1 MAATT
6 KNVELVPQKELNNL
20 IKYNKELLE
29 TKNNLGN
36 IIPVLQKA
44 ALGVE
49 TYTGDYKTLV
59 QIISAYE
66 KIQADT
72 TKRINEHAASLAQAE
87 RAAKTFMSA
96 VAGQSKETATLG
108 ERTRQ
113 TQTVL
118 NDFVKEVSATEDDLK
133 RMRTA
138 MAEVSGISEEAV
150 TVLNSVALSQREVNE
165 VTRLAVQIDYSQ
177 VGSKKQLEAQLKLNQ
192 IALDNLSKEE
202 RENSASGQALAV
214 QVDELKQRLADLS
227 NTTSRT
233 AGVSDML
240 VKAYSLEKFAA
251 TEAAAELQGLTFTK
265 REASR
270 IAELAVQ
277 LNNAEARSYR
287 ELEAQYNLNTIALR
301 KMSAERASSAE
312 GKAFVKKTAEMREQ
326 MAQFNQELGDYT
338 MRVGN
343 YERGFTPLQFQ
354 VQQLV
359 QEMPSLT
366 VSLQQFFL
374 AISNNLPMFADE
386 ITRIRKANELALKN
400 GEKTIPVIKQIISS
414 LFSWQT
420 ALVLAITVL
429 TSFGKEIGEFISGLF
444 KGKKA
449 IDATAFAQRQL
460 NQAMRDGT
468 VDAVKESTHLT
479 LLYKAATDAA
489 RSMDER
495 REAAEEM
502 QRLYPDY
509 FENLNTEDI
518 ILGKA
523 LEKYESLKTAILET
537 AKARAAENLITEN
550 SEVLLRIGMT
560 DEYKDILSYQKQI
573 LKFQNDIKKLNDA
586 GITGGVLIRGLKSNI
601 RILENDI
608 GDLGKIIAK
617 KFDLPDEAKDDIV
630 GYVESIKASISELSA
645 TIDVQ
650 DLIGNELG
658 KSGEATGVQSAA
670 NRLSEKRRAE
680 LELLEA
686 QAQQEVSIQEQIYK
700 DEERAY
706 ADRLEAFEKFKEA
719 QQQVLE
725 VQYTAGREELDAR
738 LSAGDIDKDTYDAVL
753 SSLDFAN
760 SEAFRE
766 LTDEQQAAGKEL
778 MEAIAEGMM
787 AETTRA
793 VEQSVQALDSKMQ
806 DELLAL
812 SARYA
817 AGEINAEEYEK
828 ERAAITDRYAVERF
842 NTEIGLLDQLLNK
855 EGLTAEAREETE
867 KAKADAV
874 LEYEKYITDQRIR
887 ENERVGDE
895 EEKEAERREQI
906 AKKEAELKK
915 QLLQEVF
922 NLASAL
928 SDAQLEKEL
937 AGLDKLSEEN
947 EQWKEDEIARIERL
961 AEQGVIS
968 EEHADADIQAIEDQ
982 AAVREEEIE
991 KKRIEAERK
1000 NAIFEKAQAVAQ
1012 AAINTALAITAALTS
1027 PFTSAAMIPLIAATG
1042 AAQIATILAT
1052 PLPEYAK
1059 GTQDHPG
1066 GLAMVGDG
1074 GRAEMVVFPDGSVWR
1089 TPATDTLVN
1098 LPEHTK
1104 VLPDYDAVIA
1114 QHPFRQLPEP
1124 ISTSRMETLL
1134 EEQRI
1139 QRGTLIEKSAEQNR
1153 LLRKMLTEQNA
1164 DRRMS
1169 ERTFANHNLIPNK
1182 KIS

>member
-6 KNVELVPQKELNNL
+6 KNVELIPQKELNNL
-20 IKYNKELLE
+20 IEYNKALLE
-29 TKNNLGN
+29 TKNNLAD
-36 IIPVLQKA
+36 IIPVLHKA

-49 TYTGDYKTLV
+49 TYSGDYKTLV
-59 QIISAYE
+59 HMLQTFEKTQQDTSKRVREHSNALSAVE
-66 KIQADT
+66 KA
-72 TKRINEHAASLAQAE
+72 TKQFAYAQSAEAKEVALVKEQLRQKNAELRTNAREALAAEGSLNQLRAQLVQLKAEAANLDLNSKEFAEASARINE
-87 RAAKTFMSA
+87 
-96 VAGQSKETATLG
+96 
-108 ERTRQ
+108 
-113 TQTVL
+113 L
-118 NDFVKEVSATEDDLK
+118 NGKI
-133 RMRTA
+133 M
-138 MAEVSGISEEAV
+138 
-150 TVLNSVALSQREVNE
+150 
-165 VTRLAVQIDYSQ
+165 
-177 VGSKKQLEAQLKLNQ
+177 
-192 IALDNLSKEE
+192 
-202 RENSASGQALAV
+202 
-214 QVDELKQRLADLS
+214 
-227 NTTSRT
+227 
-233 AGVSDML
+233 
-240 VKAYSLEKFAA
+240 KA
-251 TEAAAELQGLTFTK
+251 EAA
-265 REASR
+265 
-270 IAELAVQ
+270 
-277 LNNAEARSYR
+277 
-287 ELEAQYNLNTIALR
+287 
-301 KMSAERASSAE
+301 M
-312 GKAFVKKTAEMREQ
+312 
-326 MAQFNQELGDYT
+326 GDH
-338 MRVGN
+338 RRNVGN
-343 YERGFTPLQFQ
+343 YASAFNNLGFQ
-354 VQQLV
+354 VQQVAREL
-359 QEMPSLT
+359 PSLT
-366 VSLQQFFL
+366 MGPQQFFL
-374 AISNNLPMFADE
+374 AISNNLPMLADAYAE
-386 ITRIRKANELALKN
+386 TIANNKKLREENLKLAADQQKQVIPAWKQMLKS
-400 GEKTIPVIKQIISS
+400 IV
-414 LFSWQT
+414 SWQT
-420 ALVLAITVL
+420 AIVVGITLL
-429 TSFGKEIGEFISGLF
+429 TTYGKEIGEFISGLF

-449 IDATAFAQRQL
+449 IDAISL
-460 NQAMRDGT
+460 
-468 VDAVKESTHLT
+468 STEQYQNAIDNANKSAADELST
-479 LLYKAATDAA
+479 LKLLYNAATDSQ
-489 RSMDER
+489 RPMNER
-495 REAAEEM
+495 IAVVKEL
-502 QRLYPDY
+502 QRLYPNYLDNMSQEEIMAGQASIQY
-509 FENLNTEDI
+509 QNLATHILEVAKAKAVQDKISENQAKILELEIEEAEQLAQIEATQANIERQRTAINSGGTSDI
-518 ILGKA
+518 IVA
-523 LEKYESLKTAILET
+523 
-537 AKARAAENLITEN
+537 
-550 SEVLLRIGMT
+550 
-560 DEYKDILSYQKQI
+560 YQKQLSLTEKR
-573 LKFQNDIKKLNDA
+573 LKREQESLVVIQQSKQA
-586 GITGGVLIRGLKSNI
+586 
-601 RILENDI
+601 LEDTSAQLAN
-608 GDLGKIIAK
+608 KIS
-617 KFDLPDEAKDDIV
+617 V
-630 GYVESIKASISELSA
+630 S
-645 TIDVQ
+645 
-650 DLIGNELG
+650 DLIVEQPEPLG
-658 KSGEATGVQSAA
+658 A
-670 NRLSEKRRAE
+670 NSVSTRLSEKRRAE

-686 QAQQEVSIQEQIYK
+686 QAQQEAAIQEQIYK

-706 ADRLEAFEKFKEA
+706 ADRLDAFEKFKEA
-719 QQQVLE
+719 QQKVLDA
-725 VQYTAGREELDAR
+725 QYTASREELDAR
-738 LSAGDIDKDTYDAVL
+738 LSGGDIDKDTYDAVL

-766 LTDEQQAAGKEL
+766 LTDEQQQAGKEL

-787 AETTRA
+787 SETTRA
-793 VEQSVQALDSKMQ
+793 VEQSVQDLDSKMQ

-817 AGEINAEEYEK
+817 AGEINAEAYEK
-828 ERAAITDRYAVERF
+828 ERTAITDRYAVERF
-842 NTEIGLLDQLLNK
+842 NAEIGLLDQLLNK

-867 KAKADAV
+867 KAKEDAV
-874 LEYEKYITDQRIR
+874 LEYQKYINDQRIR

-895 EEKEAERREQI
+895 AEKEAERQEQI
-906 AKKEAELKK
+906 ARKEAELKK

-937 AGLDKLSEEN
+937 SRLDKLSEEN

-991 KKRIEAERK
+991 KQRIEAERR

>member
-6 KNVELVPQKELNNL
+6 KNVELIPQKELNNL
-20 IKYNKELLE
+20 IEYNKALLE
-29 TKNNLGN
+29 TKNNLAD
-36 IIPVLQKA
+36 IIPVLHKA

-49 TYTGDYKTLV
+49 TYSGDYKTLV
-59 QIISAYE
+59 HMLQTFEKTQQDTSKRVREHSNALSAVE
-66 KIQADT
+66 KA
-72 TKRINEHAASLAQAE
+72 TKQFAYAQSAEAKEVALVKEQLRQKNAELRTNAREALAAEGSLNQLRAQLVQLKAEAANLDLNSKEFAEASARINE
-87 RAAKTFMSA
+87 
-96 VAGQSKETATLG
+96 
-108 ERTRQ
+108 
-113 TQTVL
+113 L
-118 NDFVKEVSATEDDLK
+118 NGKI
-133 RMRTA
+133 M
-138 MAEVSGISEEAV
+138 
-150 TVLNSVALSQREVNE
+150 
-165 VTRLAVQIDYSQ
+165 
-177 VGSKKQLEAQLKLNQ
+177 
-192 IALDNLSKEE
+192 
-202 RENSASGQALAV
+202 
-214 QVDELKQRLADLS
+214 
-227 NTTSRT
+227 
-233 AGVSDML
+233 
-240 VKAYSLEKFAA
+240 KA
-251 TEAAAELQGLTFTK
+251 EAA
-265 REASR
+265 
-270 IAELAVQ
+270 
-277 LNNAEARSYR
+277 
-287 ELEAQYNLNTIALR
+287 
-301 KMSAERASSAE
+301 M
-312 GKAFVKKTAEMREQ
+312 
-326 MAQFNQELGDYT
+326 GDH
-338 MRVGN
+338 RRNVGN
-343 YERGFTPLQFQ
+343 YASAFNNLGFQ
-354 VQQLV
+354 VQQVVREL
-359 QEMPSLT
+359 PSLT
-366 VSLQQFFL
+366 MGPQQFFL
-374 AISNNLPMFADE
+374 ALSNNLPMLADAYAE
-386 ITRIRKANELALKN
+386 TIAKNKELREENLKLAADQQ
-400 GEKTIPVIKQIISS
+400 KQVIPAWKQMLKSIVG
-414 LFSWQT
+414 WQT
-420 ALVLAITVL
+420 AIVVGITLL
-429 TSFGKEIGEFISGLF
+429 TTYGKEIGEFISGLF

-449 IDATAFAQRQL
+449 IDAISLSTEQYQNAIDNANKSAADELSTLKLLYNAATDSQRPM
-460 NQAMRDGT
+460 NERIS
-468 VDAVKESTHLT
+468 AVKEL
-479 LLYKAATDAA
+479 
-489 RSMDER
+489 
-495 REAAEEM
+495 
-502 QRLYPDY
+502 QRLYPNYLSNMSQEEIMAGQASIQYQNLATHILEVAKAKAVQDKIS
-509 FENLNTEDI
+509 ENQAKILELEIEEAEQLAQIEATQANIERQRTAINSGGTSDI
-518 ILGKA
+518 IVA
-523 LEKYESLKTAILET
+523 
-537 AKARAAENLITEN
+537 
-550 SEVLLRIGMT
+550 
-560 DEYKDILSYQKQI
+560 YQKQLSLTEKR
-573 LKFQNDIKKLNDA
+573 LKREQESLVVIQQSKQA
-586 GITGGVLIRGLKSNI
+586 
-601 RILENDI
+601 LEDTSAHLAN
-608 GDLGKIIAK
+608 KIS
-617 KFDLPDEAKDDIV
+617 V
-630 GYVESIKASISELSA
+630 S
-645 TIDVQ
+645 
-650 DLIGNELG
+650 DLIVEQPEPLG
-658 KSGEATGVQSAA
+658 A
-670 NRLSEKRRAE
+670 NSVSTRLSEKRRAE

-686 QAQQEVSIQEQIYK
+686 QAQQEAAIQEQIYK

-706 ADRLEAFEKFKEA
+706 ADRLDAFEKFKEA
-719 QQQVLE
+719 QQKVLDA
-725 VQYTAGREELDAR
+725 QYTASREELDAR
-738 LSAGDIDKDTYDAVL
+738 LSGGDIDKDTYDAVL

-766 LTDEQQAAGKEL
+766 LTDEQQQAGKEL

-787 AETTRA
+787 SETTRA
-793 VEQSVQALDSKMQ
+793 VEQSAQDLDRKMQ

-812 SARYA
+812 SAKYA
-817 AGEINAEEYEK
+817 AGEIKKEEYEK
-828 ERAAITDRYAVERF
+828 ESAAITDRYAVERF

-855 EGLTAEAREETE
+855 EELTAEAREETE
-867 KAKADAV
+867 KAKEEAV
-874 LEYEKYITDQRIR
+874 LEYQKYITDQRIR

-895 EEKEAERREQI
+895 EE
-906 AKKEAELKK
+906 KEAELKK

-937 AGLDKLSEEN
+937 ARLDKLSEEN

>member
-6 KNVELVPQKELNNL
+6 KNVELIPQEELNNL
-20 IKYNKELLE
+20 IKYNEELLE
-29 TKNNLGN
+29 TKNNLGD
-36 IIPVLQKA
+36 IIPVLHKA

-59 QIISAYE
+59 HMLQTFEKTQQDTSKRVREHSNALSAVE
-66 KIQADT
+66 KA
-72 TKRINEHAASLAQAE
+72 TKQFAYAQSAEAKEVALVKEQLRQKNAELRTNAREALAAEGSLNQLRAQLVQLKAEAANLDLNSKEFAEASARINE
-87 RAAKTFMSA
+87 
-96 VAGQSKETATLG
+96 
-108 ERTRQ
+108 
-113 TQTVL
+113 L
-118 NDFVKEVSATEDDLK
+118 NGKI
-133 RMRTA
+133 M
-138 MAEVSGISEEAV
+138 
-150 TVLNSVALSQREVNE
+150 
-165 VTRLAVQIDYSQ
+165 
-177 VGSKKQLEAQLKLNQ
+177 
-192 IALDNLSKEE
+192 
-202 RENSASGQALAV
+202 
-214 QVDELKQRLADLS
+214 
-227 NTTSRT
+227 
-233 AGVSDML
+233 
-240 VKAYSLEKFAA
+240 KA
-251 TEAAAELQGLTFTK
+251 EAA
-265 REASR
+265 
-270 IAELAVQ
+270 
-277 LNNAEARSYR
+277 
-287 ELEAQYNLNTIALR
+287 
-301 KMSAERASSAE
+301 M
-312 GKAFVKKTAEMREQ
+312 
-326 MAQFNQELGDYT
+326 GDH
-338 MRVGN
+338 RRNVGN
-343 YERGFTPLQFQ
+343 YASAFNNLGFQ
-354 VQQLV
+354 VQQVAREL
-359 QEMPSLT
+359 PSLT
-366 VSLQQFFL
+366 MGPQQFFL
-374 AISNNLPMFADE
+374 AISNNLPMLADAYAE
-386 ITRIRKANELALKN
+386 TIAKNKKLREENLKLAADQQKQVIPAWKQMLKSIV
-400 GEKTIPVIKQIISS
+400 G
-414 LFSWQT
+414 WQT
-420 ALVLAITVL
+420 AIVVGITLL
-429 TSFGKEIGEFISGLF
+429 TTYGKEIGEFISGLF

-509 FENLNTEDI
+509 FENLNTENI

-523 LEKYESLKTAILET
+523 LEKYQSLKTAILET
-537 AKARAAENLITEN
+537 AKARAAENLIAEN

-608 GDLGKIIAK
+608 GDLGEIIAK
-617 KFDLPDEAKDDIV
+617 KIDLPDGAGDDILGFV
-630 GYVESIKASISELSA
+630 AGLNKSNAALAVN
-645 TIDVQ
+645 IDVQ
-650 DLIGNELG
+650 DLIGSELG

-686 QAQQEVSIQEQIYK
+686 QAQQEAAIQEQIYK

-706 ADRLEAFEKFKEA
+706 ADRLDAFDKFKEA
-719 QQQVLE
+719 QQKVLE
-725 VQYTAGREELDAR
+725 VQYTASREELDAR
-738 LSAGDIDKDTYDAVL
+738 LSGGDIDKDTYDAVL

-766 LTDEQQAAGKEL
+766 LTDEQQQAGKEL
-778 MEAIAEGMM
+778 MDAIAEGMM

-793 VEQSVQALDSKMQ
+793 VEQSAQDLDRKMQ

-812 SARYA
+812 SAKYA
-817 AGEINAEEYEK
+817 AGEIKKEEYEK
-828 ERAAITDRYAVERF
+828 ESAAITDRYAVERF

-855 EGLTAEAREETE
+855 EELTAEAREETE
-867 KAKADAV
+867 KAKDDAV
-874 LEYEKYITDQRIR
+874 LEYQKYINDQRIR

-895 EEKEAERREQI
+895 EEKEAEKREQI

-937 AGLDKLSEEN
+937 ARLDKLSEEN

-1153 LLRKMLTEQNA
+1153 LLRRMIMEHNA
-1164 DRRMS
+1164 DRRTS
-1169 ERTFANHNLIPNK
+1169 QRTFANHNMITNK

>member
-6 KNVELVPQKELNNL
+6 KNVELIPQKEFNNL
-20 IKYNKELLE
+20 IEYNKALLE
-29 TKNNLGN
+29 TKNNLAD
-36 IIPVLQKA
+36 IIPVLHKA

-49 TYTGDYKTLV
+49 TYSGDYKTLV
-59 QIISAYE
+59 HMLQTFEKTQQDTSKRVREHSNALSAVE
-66 KIQADT
+66 KA
-72 TKRINEHAASLAQAE
+72 TKQFAYAQSAEAKEVALVKEQLRQKNAELRTNAREALAAEGSLNQLRAQLVQLKAEAANFDLNSKEFAEASARINE
-87 RAAKTFMSA
+87 
-96 VAGQSKETATLG
+96 
-108 ERTRQ
+108 
-113 TQTVL
+113 L
-118 NDFVKEVSATEDDLK
+118 NGKI
-133 RMRTA
+133 M
-138 MAEVSGISEEAV
+138 
-150 TVLNSVALSQREVNE
+150 
-165 VTRLAVQIDYSQ
+165 
-177 VGSKKQLEAQLKLNQ
+177 
-192 IALDNLSKEE
+192 
-202 RENSASGQALAV
+202 
-214 QVDELKQRLADLS
+214 
-227 NTTSRT
+227 
-233 AGVSDML
+233 
-240 VKAYSLEKFAA
+240 KA
-251 TEAAAELQGLTFTK
+251 EAA
-265 REASR
+265 
-270 IAELAVQ
+270 
-277 LNNAEARSYR
+277 
-287 ELEAQYNLNTIALR
+287 
-301 KMSAERASSAE
+301 M
-312 GKAFVKKTAEMREQ
+312 
-326 MAQFNQELGDYT
+326 GDH
-338 MRVGN
+338 RRNVGN
-343 YERGFTPLQFQ
+343 YASAFNNLGFQ
-354 VQQLV
+354 VQQVAREL
-359 QEMPSLT
+359 PSLT
-366 VSLQQFFL
+366 MGPQQFFV
-374 AISNNLPMFADE
+374 AISNNLPMLADAYAE
-386 ITRIRKANELALKN
+386 TIANNKKLREENLKLAADQQKQVIPAWKQMLKS
-400 GEKTIPVIKQIISS
+400 IV
-414 LFSWQT
+414 SWQT
-420 ALVLAITVL
+420 AIVVGITL
-429 TSFGKEIGEFISGLF
+429 LITYGKEIGEFISGLF

-449 IDATAFAQRQL
+449 IDAISL
-460 NQAMRDGT
+460 
-468 VDAVKESTHLT
+468 STEQYQNAIDNANKSAADELST
-479 LLYKAATDAA
+479 LKLLYNAATDSQ
-489 RSMDER
+489 RPMNER
-495 REAAEEM
+495 IAVVKEL
-502 QRLYPDY
+502 QRLYPNYLDNMSQEEIMAGQASIQY
-509 FENLNTEDI
+509 QNLATHILEVAKAKAVQDKISENQAKILELEIEEAEQLAQIEATQANIERQRTAINSGGTSDI
-518 ILGKA
+518 IVA
-523 LEKYESLKTAILET
+523 
-537 AKARAAENLITEN
+537 
-550 SEVLLRIGMT
+550 
-560 DEYKDILSYQKQI
+560 YQKQLSLTEKR
-573 LKFQNDIKKLNDA
+573 LKREQESLVVIQQSKQA
-586 GITGGVLIRGLKSNI
+586 
-601 RILENDI
+601 LEDTSAQLAN
-608 GDLGKIIAK
+608 KIS
-617 KFDLPDEAKDDIV
+617 V
-630 GYVESIKASISELSA
+630 S
-645 TIDVQ
+645 
-650 DLIGNELG
+650 DLIVEQPEPLG
-658 KSGEATGVQSAA
+658 A
-670 NRLSEKRRAE
+670 NSVSTRLSEKRRAE

-686 QAQQEVSIQEQIYK
+686 QAQQEAAIQEQIYK

-706 ADRLEAFEKFKEA
+706 ADRLDAFEKFKEA
-719 QQQVLE
+719 QQKVLDA
-725 VQYTAGREELDAR
+725 QYTASREELDAR
-738 LSAGDIDKDTYDAVL
+738 LSGGDIDKDTYDAVL

-766 LTDEQQAAGKEL
+766 LTDEQQQVGKEL

-787 AETTRA
+787 SETTRA
-793 VEQSVQALDSKMQ
+793 VEQSVQDLDSKMQ

-817 AGEINAEEYEK
+817 AGEINAEAYEK
-828 ERAAITDRYAVERF
+828 ERTAITDRYAVERF

-855 EGLTAEAREETE
+855 EELTAEAREETE
-867 KAKADAV
+867 KAKDDAV
-874 LEYEKYITDQRIR
+874 LEYQKYINDQRIR

-895 EEKEAERREQI
+895 EEKEAEKREQI

-937 AGLDKLSEEN
+937 ARLDKLSEEN

-1153 LLRKMLTEQNA
+1153 LLRRMIMEHNA
-1164 DRRMS
+1164 DRRTS
-1169 ERTFANHNLIPNK
+1169 QRTFANHNMITNK

>member
-6 KNVELVPQKELNNL
+6 KNVELIPQQELNNL
-20 IKYNKELLE
+20 IKYNEELLE
-29 TKNNLGN
+29 TKNNLGD
-36 IIPVLQKA
+36 IIPVLHKA

-59 QIISAYE
+59 HMLQTFEKTQQDTSKRVREHSNALSAVE
-66 KIQADT
+66 KA
-72 TKRINEHAASLAQAE
+72 TKQFAYAQSAEAKEVALVKEQLRQKNAELRTNAREALAAEGSLNQLRAQLVQLKAEAANLDLNSKEFAEASARINE
-87 RAAKTFMSA
+87 
-96 VAGQSKETATLG
+96 
-108 ERTRQ
+108 
-113 TQTVL
+113 L
-118 NDFVKEVSATEDDLK
+118 NGKI
-133 RMRTA
+133 M
-138 MAEVSGISEEAV
+138 
-150 TVLNSVALSQREVNE
+150 
-165 VTRLAVQIDYSQ
+165 
-177 VGSKKQLEAQLKLNQ
+177 
-192 IALDNLSKEE
+192 
-202 RENSASGQALAV
+202 
-214 QVDELKQRLADLS
+214 
-227 NTTSRT
+227 
-233 AGVSDML
+233 
-240 VKAYSLEKFAA
+240 KA
-251 TEAAAELQGLTFTK
+251 EAA
-265 REASR
+265 
-270 IAELAVQ
+270 
-277 LNNAEARSYR
+277 
-287 ELEAQYNLNTIALR
+287 
-301 KMSAERASSAE
+301 M
-312 GKAFVKKTAEMREQ
+312 
-326 MAQFNQELGDYT
+326 GDH
-338 MRVGN
+338 RRNVGN
-343 YERGFTPLQFQ
+343 YASAFNNLGFQ
-354 VQQLV
+354 VQQVAREL
-359 QEMPSLT
+359 PSLT
-366 VSLQQFFL
+366 MGPQQFFL
-374 AISNNLPMFADE
+374 AISNNLPMLADAYAE
-386 ITRIRKANELALKN
+386 TIAKNKKLREENLKLAADQQKQVIPAWKQMLKSIV
-400 GEKTIPVIKQIISS
+400 G
-414 LFSWQT
+414 WQT
-420 ALVLAITVL
+420 AIVVGITLL
-429 TSFGKEIGEFISGLF
+429 TTYGKEIGEFISGLF

-509 FENLNTEDI
+509 FENLNTENI

-523 LEKYESLKTAILET
+523 LEKYQSLKTAILET
-537 AKARAAENLITEN
+537 AKARAAENLIAEN

-608 GDLGKIIAK
+608 GDLGEIIAK
-617 KFDLPDEAKDDIV
+617 KIDLPDGAGDDILGFV
-630 GYVESIKASISELSA
+630 AGLNKSNAALAVN
-645 TIDVQ
+645 IDVQ
-650 DLIGNELG
+650 DLIGSELG

-686 QAQQEVSIQEQIYK
+686 QAQQEAAIQEQIYK

-706 ADRLEAFEKFKEA
+706 ADRLDAFDKFKEA
-719 QQQVLE
+719 QQKVLE
-725 VQYTAGREELDAR
+725 VQYTASREELDAR
-738 LSAGDIDKDTYDAVL
+738 LSGGDIDKDTYDAVL

-766 LTDEQQAAGKEL
+766 LTDEQQQAGKEL
-778 MEAIAEGMM
+778 MDAIAEGMM

-793 VEQSVQALDSKMQ
+793 VEQSAQDLDRKMQ

-812 SARYA
+812 SAKYA
-817 AGEINAEEYEK
+817 AGEIKKEEYEK
-828 ERAAITDRYAVERF
+828 ESAAITDRYAVERF

-855 EGLTAEAREETE
+855 EELTAEAREETE
-867 KAKADAV
+867 KAKDDAV
-874 LEYEKYITDQRIR
+874 LEYQKYINDQRIR

-895 EEKEAERREQI
+895 EEKEAEKREQI

-937 AGLDKLSEEN
+937 ARLDKLSEEN

-1153 LLRKMLTEQNA
+1153 LLRRMIMEHNA
-1164 DRRMS
+1164 DRRTS
-1169 ERTFANHNLIPNK
+1169 QRTFANHNMITNK

>member
-6 KNVELVPQKELNNL
+6 KNVELIPQKELDNL
-20 IKYNKELLE
+20 IKYNEELLE
-29 TKNNLGN
+29 TKNNLGD
-36 IIPVLQKA
+36 IIPVLHKA

-59 QIISAYE
+59 HMLQTFEKTQQDTSKRVREHSNALSAVE
-66 KIQADT
+66 KA
-72 TKRINEHAASLAQAE
+72 TKQFAYAQSAEAKEVALVKEQLRQKNAELRTNAREALAAEGSLNQLRAQLVQLKAEAANLDLNSKEFAEASARINE
-87 RAAKTFMSA
+87 
-96 VAGQSKETATLG
+96 
-108 ERTRQ
+108 
-113 TQTVL
+113 L
-118 NDFVKEVSATEDDLK
+118 NGKI
-133 RMRTA
+133 M
-138 MAEVSGISEEAV
+138 
-150 TVLNSVALSQREVNE
+150 
-165 VTRLAVQIDYSQ
+165 
-177 VGSKKQLEAQLKLNQ
+177 
-192 IALDNLSKEE
+192 
-202 RENSASGQALAV
+202 
-214 QVDELKQRLADLS
+214 
-227 NTTSRT
+227 
-233 AGVSDML
+233 
-240 VKAYSLEKFAA
+240 KA
-251 TEAAAELQGLTFTK
+251 EAA
-265 REASR
+265 
-270 IAELAVQ
+270 
-277 LNNAEARSYR
+277 
-287 ELEAQYNLNTIALR
+287 
-301 KMSAERASSAE
+301 M
-312 GKAFVKKTAEMREQ
+312 
-326 MAQFNQELGDYT
+326 GDH
-338 MRVGN
+338 RRNVGN
-343 YERGFTPLQFQ
+343 YASAFNNLGFQ
-354 VQQLV
+354 VQQVAREL
-359 QEMPSLT
+359 PSLT
-366 VSLQQFFL
+366 MGPQQFFL
-374 AISNNLPMFADE
+374 AISNNLPMLADAYAE
-386 ITRIRKANELALKN
+386 TIAKNKKLREENLKLAADQQKQVIPAWKQMLKSIV
-400 GEKTIPVIKQIISS
+400 G
-414 LFSWQT
+414 WQT
-420 ALVLAITVL
+420 AIVVGITLL
-429 TSFGKEIGEFISGLF
+429 TTYGKEIGEFISGLF

-509 FENLNTEDI
+509 FENLNTENI

-523 LEKYESLKTAILET
+523 LEKYQSLKTAILET
-537 AKARAAENLITEN
+537 AKARAAENLIAEN

-608 GDLGKIIAK
+608 GDLGEIIAK
-617 KFDLPDEAKDDIV
+617 KIDLPDGAGDDILGFV
-630 GYVESIKASISELSA
+630 AGLNKSNAALA
-645 TIDVQ
+645 ANIDVQ
-650 DLIGNELG
+650 DLIGSELG

-686 QAQQEVSIQEQIYK
+686 QAQQEAAIQEQIYK

-706 ADRLEAFEKFKEA
+706 ADRLDAFDKFKEA
-719 QQQVLE
+719 QQKVLE
-725 VQYTAGREELDAR
+725 VQYTASREELDAR
-738 LSAGDIDKDTYDAVL
+738 LSGGDIDKDTYDAVL

-766 LTDEQQAAGKEL
+766 LTDEQQQAGKEL
-778 MEAIAEGMM
+778 MDAIAEGMM

-793 VEQSVQALDSKMQ
+793 VEQSAQDLDRKMQ

-812 SARYA
+812 SAKYA
-817 AGEINAEEYEK
+817 AGEIKKEEYEK
-828 ERAAITDRYAVERF
+828 ESAAITDRYAVERF

-855 EGLTAEAREETE
+855 EELTAEAREETE
-867 KAKADAV
+867 KAKDDAV
-874 LEYEKYITDQRIR
+874 LEYQKYINDQRIR

-895 EEKEAERREQI
+895 EEKEAEKREQI

-937 AGLDKLSEEN
+937 ARLDKLSEEN
-947 EQWKEDEIARIERL
+947 GQWKEDEIARIERL

-1153 LLRKMLTEQNA
+1153 LLRRMIMEHNA
-1164 DRRMS
+1164 DRRTS
-1169 ERTFANHNLIPNK
+1169 QRTFANHNMITNK

>member
-1 MAATT
+1 MAATI

-20 IKYNKELLE
+20 IEYNKALLE
-29 TKNNLGN
+29 TKNNLAD
-36 IIPVLQKA
+36 IIPVLHKA

-49 TYTGDYKTLV
+49 TYSGDYKTLV
-59 QIISAYE
+59 HMLQTFEKTQQDTSKRVREHSNALSAVE
-66 KIQADT
+66 KA
-72 TKRINEHAASLAQAE
+72 TKQFAYAQSAEAKEVALVKEQLRQKNAELRTNAREALAAEGSLNQLRAQLVQLKAEAANLGLNSKEFAEASARINE
-87 RAAKTFMSA
+87 
-96 VAGQSKETATLG
+96 
-108 ERTRQ
+108 
-113 TQTVL
+113 L
-118 NDFVKEVSATEDDLK
+118 NGKI
-133 RMRTA
+133 M
-138 MAEVSGISEEAV
+138 
-150 TVLNSVALSQREVNE
+150 
-165 VTRLAVQIDYSQ
+165 
-177 VGSKKQLEAQLKLNQ
+177 
-192 IALDNLSKEE
+192 
-202 RENSASGQALAV
+202 
-214 QVDELKQRLADLS
+214 
-227 NTTSRT
+227 
-233 AGVSDML
+233 
-240 VKAYSLEKFAA
+240 KA
-251 TEAAAELQGLTFTK
+251 EAA
-265 REASR
+265 
-270 IAELAVQ
+270 
-277 LNNAEARSYR
+277 
-287 ELEAQYNLNTIALR
+287 
-301 KMSAERASSAE
+301 M
-312 GKAFVKKTAEMREQ
+312 
-326 MAQFNQELGDYT
+326 GDH
-338 MRVGN
+338 RRNVGN
-343 YERGFTPLQFQ
+343 YASAFNNLGFQ
-354 VQQLV
+354 VQQVAREL
-359 QEMPSLT
+359 PSLT
-366 VSLQQFFL
+366 MGPQQFFV
-374 AISNNLPMFADE
+374 AISNNLPMLADAYTE
-386 ITRIRKANELALKN
+386 TIAKNKKLREENLKLAADQQKQVIPAWKQMLKS
-400 GEKTIPVIKQIISS
+400 IV
-414 LFSWQT
+414 SWQT
-420 ALVLAITVL
+420 AIVVGITLL
-429 TSFGKEIGEFISGLF
+429 TTYGKEIGEFISGLF

-509 FENLNTEDI
+509 FENLNTENI

-523 LEKYESLKTAILET
+523 LEKYQSLKTAILET
-537 AKARAAENLITEN
+537 AKARAAENLLVEN
-550 SEVLLRIGMT
+550 NESLLKIQTSFEWGQIGALLEMRDEQEKQYRNAIWRKNLYKGNGVRIPNEVLNAIPEAYKAM
-560 DEYKDILSYQKQI
+560 KDIDKEINS
-573 LKFQNDIKKLNDA
+573 
-586 GITGGVLIRGLKSNI
+586 
-601 RILENDI
+601 
-608 GDLGKIIAK
+608 LGKTIAE
-617 KFDLPDEAKDDIV
+617 KFDLLDGAGDDILGFV
-630 GYVESIKASISELSA
+630 AGLNKSNAALA
-645 TIDVQ
+645 ANIDVQ
-650 DLIGNELG
+650 DLIGNELA

-686 QAQQEVSIQEQIYK
+686 QAQQEAAIQEQIYK

-719 QQQVLE
+719 QQKVLDA
-725 VQYTAGREELDAR
+725 QYTAGREELDAR
-738 LSAGDIDKDTYDAVL
+738 LSGGDIDKDTYDTVL

-855 EGLTAEAREETE
+855 EGLTAETREETE
-867 KAKADAV
+867 KAKADAA
-874 LEYEKYITDQRIR
+874 LEYEKYINDQRIR

-895 EEKEAERREQI
+895 AEKEAERQEQI
-906 AKKEAELKK
+906 AQKEAELKK

-937 AGLDKLSEEN
+937 SRLDKLSEEN

-991 KKRIEAERK
+991 KKRIEAERR

-1027 PFTSAAMIPLIAATG
+1027 PLTSAVMIPLIAATG

-1098 LPEHTK
+1098 LPEHTQ

-1114 QHPFRQLPEP
+1114 QHPFRHLPEP

-1134 EEQRI
+1134 EEQRM

>member
-6 KNVELVPQKELNNL
+6 KNVELIPQKELNNL
-20 IKYNKELLE
+20 IEYNKALLE
-29 TKNNLGN
+29 TKNNLAD
-36 IIPVLQKA
+36 IIPVLHKA

-49 TYTGDYKTLV
+49 TYSGDYKTLV
-59 QIISAYE
+59 HMLQTFEKTQQDTSKRVREHSNALSAVE
-66 KIQADT
+66 KA
-72 TKRINEHAASLAQAE
+72 TKQFAYAQSAEAKEVALVKEQLRQKNAELRTNAREALAAEGSLNQLRAQLVQLKAEAANLDLNSKEFAEASARINE
-87 RAAKTFMSA
+87 
-96 VAGQSKETATLG
+96 
-108 ERTRQ
+108 
-113 TQTVL
+113 L
-118 NDFVKEVSATEDDLK
+118 NGKI
-133 RMRTA
+133 M
-138 MAEVSGISEEAV
+138 
-150 TVLNSVALSQREVNE
+150 
-165 VTRLAVQIDYSQ
+165 
-177 VGSKKQLEAQLKLNQ
+177 
-192 IALDNLSKEE
+192 
-202 RENSASGQALAV
+202 
-214 QVDELKQRLADLS
+214 
-227 NTTSRT
+227 
-233 AGVSDML
+233 
-240 VKAYSLEKFAA
+240 KA
-251 TEAAAELQGLTFTK
+251 EAA
-265 REASR
+265 
-270 IAELAVQ
+270 
-277 LNNAEARSYR
+277 
-287 ELEAQYNLNTIALR
+287 
-301 KMSAERASSAE
+301 M
-312 GKAFVKKTAEMREQ
+312 
-326 MAQFNQELGDYT
+326 GDH
-338 MRVGN
+338 RRNVGN
-343 YERGFTPLQFQ
+343 YASAFNNLEFQ
-354 VQQLV
+354 VQQVVREL
-359 QEMPSLT
+359 PSLT
-366 VSLQQFFL
+366 MGPQQFFL
-374 AISNNLPMFADE
+374 ALSNNLPMLADAYAE
-386 ITRIRKANELALKN
+386 TIAKNKKLREENLKLAADQQKQVIPAWKQMLKSIV
-400 GEKTIPVIKQIISS
+400 G
-414 LFSWQT
+414 WQT
-420 ALVLAITVL
+420 AIVVGITLL
-429 TSFGKEIGEFISGLF
+429 TTYGKEIGEFISGLF

-449 IDATAFAQRQL
+449 IDAISLSTEQYQNAIDNANKSAADELSTLKLLYNAATDSQRPM
-460 NQAMRDGT
+460 NERIS
-468 VDAVKESTHLT
+468 AVKEL
-479 LLYKAATDAA
+479 
-489 RSMDER
+489 
-495 REAAEEM
+495 
-502 QRLYPDY
+502 QRLYPNYLSNMSQEEIMAGQASIQYQNLATHILEVAKAKAVQDKIS
-509 FENLNTEDI
+509 ENQAKILELEIEEAEQLAQIEATQANIERQRTAINSGGTSDI
-518 ILGKA
+518 IVA
-523 LEKYESLKTAILET
+523 
-537 AKARAAENLITEN
+537 
-550 SEVLLRIGMT
+550 
-560 DEYKDILSYQKQI
+560 YQKQLSLTEKR
-573 LKFQNDIKKLNDA
+573 LKREQESLVVIQQSKQA
-586 GITGGVLIRGLKSNI
+586 
-601 RILENDI
+601 LEDTSAHLAN
-608 GDLGKIIAK
+608 KIS
-617 KFDLPDEAKDDIV
+617 V
-630 GYVESIKASISELSA
+630 S
-645 TIDVQ
+645 
-650 DLIGNELG
+650 DLIVEQPEPLG
-658 KSGEATGVQSAA
+658 A
-670 NRLSEKRRAE
+670 NSVSTRLSEKRRAE

-686 QAQQEVSIQEQIYK
+686 QAQQEAAIQEQIYK

-706 ADRLEAFEKFKEA
+706 ADRLDAFEKFKEA
-719 QQQVLE
+719 QQKVLDA
-725 VQYTAGREELDAR
+725 QYTASREELDAR
-738 LSAGDIDKDTYDAVL
+738 LSGGDIDKDTYDAVL

-766 LTDEQQAAGKEL
+766 LTAEQQAAGKEL

-787 AETTRA
+787 SETTRA
-793 VEQSVQALDSKMQ
+793 VEQSAQDLDRKMQ

-812 SARYA
+812 SAKYA
-817 AGEINAEEYEK
+817 AGEIKKEEYEK
-828 ERAAITDRYAVERF
+828 ESAAITDRYAVERF

-855 EGLTAEAREETE
+855 EELTAEAREETE
-867 KAKADAV
+867 KAKEEAV
-874 LEYEKYITDQRIR
+874 LEYQKYITDQRIR

-937 AGLDKLSEEN
+937 ARLDKLSEEN

-1153 LLRKMLTEQNA
+1153 LLRRMIMEHNA
-1164 DRRMS
+1164 DRRTS
-1169 ERTFANHNLIPNK
+1169 QRTFANHNMITNK

>member
-6 KNVELVPQKELNNL
+6 KNVELIPQEELNNL
-20 IKYNKELLE
+20 IKYNEELLE
-29 TKNNLGN
+29 TKNNLGD
-36 IIPVLQKA
+36 IIPVLHKA

-59 QIISAYE
+59 HMLQTFEKTQQDTSKRVREHSNALSAVE
-66 KIQADT
+66 KA
-72 TKRINEHAASLAQAE
+72 TKQFAYAQSAEAKEVALVKEQLRQKNAELRTNAREALAAEGSLNQLRAQLVQLKAEAANLDLNSKEFAEASARINE
-87 RAAKTFMSA
+87 
-96 VAGQSKETATLG
+96 
-108 ERTRQ
+108 
-113 TQTVL
+113 L
-118 NDFVKEVSATEDDLK
+118 NGKI
-133 RMRTA
+133 M
-138 MAEVSGISEEAV
+138 
-150 TVLNSVALSQREVNE
+150 
-165 VTRLAVQIDYSQ
+165 
-177 VGSKKQLEAQLKLNQ
+177 
-192 IALDNLSKEE
+192 
-202 RENSASGQALAV
+202 
-214 QVDELKQRLADLS
+214 
-227 NTTSRT
+227 
-233 AGVSDML
+233 
-240 VKAYSLEKFAA
+240 KA
-251 TEAAAELQGLTFTK
+251 EAA
-265 REASR
+265 
-270 IAELAVQ
+270 
-277 LNNAEARSYR
+277 
-287 ELEAQYNLNTIALR
+287 
-301 KMSAERASSAE
+301 M
-312 GKAFVKKTAEMREQ
+312 
-326 MAQFNQELGDYT
+326 GDH
-338 MRVGN
+338 RRNVGN
-343 YERGFTPLQFQ
+343 YASAFNNLGFQIQQ
-354 VQQLV
+354 VAREL
-359 QEMPSLT
+359 PSLT
-366 VSLQQFFL
+366 MGPQQFFL
-374 AISNNLPMFADE
+374 AISNNLPMLADAYAE
-386 ITRIRKANELALKN
+386 TIAKNKKLREENLKLAADQQKQVIPAWKQMLKSIV
-400 GEKTIPVIKQIISS
+400 G
-414 LFSWQT
+414 WQT
-420 ALVLAITVL
+420 AIVVGITLL
-429 TSFGKEIGEFISGLF
+429 TTYGKEIGEFISGLF

-509 FENLNTEDI
+509 FENLNTENI

-523 LEKYESLKTAILET
+523 LEKYQSLKTAILET
-537 AKARAAENLITEN
+537 AKARAAENLIAEN

-608 GDLGKIIAK
+608 GDLGEIIAK
-617 KFDLPDEAKDDIV
+617 KIDLPDGAGDDILGFV
-630 GYVESIKASISELSA
+630 AGLNKSNAALA
-645 TIDVQ
+645 ANIDVQ
-650 DLIGNELG
+650 DLIGSELG

-686 QAQQEVSIQEQIYK
+686 QAQQEAAIQEQIYK

-706 ADRLEAFEKFKEA
+706 ADRLDAFDKFKEA
-719 QQQVLE
+719 QQKVLE
-725 VQYTAGREELDAR
+725 VQYTASREELDAR
-738 LSAGDIDKDTYDAVL
+738 LSGGDIDKDTYDAVL

-766 LTDEQQAAGKEL
+766 LTDEQQQAGKEL
-778 MEAIAEGMM
+778 MDAIAEGMM

-793 VEQSVQALDSKMQ
+793 VEQSAQDLDRKMQ

-812 SARYA
+812 SAKYA
-817 AGEINAEEYEK
+817 AGEIKKEEYEK
-828 ERAAITDRYAVERF
+828 ESAAITDRYAVERF

-855 EGLTAEAREETE
+855 EELTAEAREETE
-867 KAKADAV
+867 KAKDDAV
-874 LEYEKYITDQRIR
+874 LEYQKYINDQRIR

-895 EEKEAERREQI
+895 EEKEAEKREQI

-937 AGLDKLSEEN
+937 ARLDKLSEEN

-1153 LLRKMLTEQNA
+1153 LLRRMIMEHNA
-1164 DRRMS
+1164 DRRTS
-1169 ERTFANHNLIPNK
+1169 QRTFANHNMITNK

>member
-6 KNVELVPQKELNNL
+6 KNVELIPQKELNNL
-20 IKYNKELLE
+20 IKYNEELLE
-29 TKNNLGN
+29 TKNNLGD
-36 IIPVLQKA
+36 IIPVLHKA

-59 QIISAYE
+59 HMLQTFEKTQQDTSKRVREHSNALSAVE
-66 KIQADT
+66 KA
-72 TKRINEHAASLAQAE
+72 TKQFAYAQSAEAKEVALVKEQLRQKNAELRTNAREALAAEGSLNQLRAQLVQLKAEAANLDLNSKEFAEASARINE
-87 RAAKTFMSA
+87 
-96 VAGQSKETATLG
+96 
-108 ERTRQ
+108 
-113 TQTVL
+113 L
-118 NDFVKEVSATEDDLK
+118 NGKI
-133 RMRTA
+133 M
-138 MAEVSGISEEAV
+138 
-150 TVLNSVALSQREVNE
+150 
-165 VTRLAVQIDYSQ
+165 
-177 VGSKKQLEAQLKLNQ
+177 
-192 IALDNLSKEE
+192 
-202 RENSASGQALAV
+202 
-214 QVDELKQRLADLS
+214 
-227 NTTSRT
+227 
-233 AGVSDML
+233 
-240 VKAYSLEKFAA
+240 KA
-251 TEAAAELQGLTFTK
+251 EAA
-265 REASR
+265 
-270 IAELAVQ
+270 
-277 LNNAEARSYR
+277 
-287 ELEAQYNLNTIALR
+287 
-301 KMSAERASSAE
+301 M
-312 GKAFVKKTAEMREQ
+312 
-326 MAQFNQELGDYT
+326 GDH
-338 MRVGN
+338 RRNVGN
-343 YERGFTPLQFQ
+343 YASAFNNLGFQ
-354 VQQLV
+354 VQQVAREL
-359 QEMPSLT
+359 PSLT
-366 VSLQQFFL
+366 MGPQQFFL
-374 AISNNLPMFADE
+374 AISNNLPMLADAYAE
-386 ITRIRKANELALKN
+386 TIAKNKKLREENLKLAADQQKQVIPAWKQMLKSIV
-400 GEKTIPVIKQIISS
+400 G
-414 LFSWQT
+414 WQT
-420 ALVLAITVL
+420 AIVVGITLL
-429 TSFGKEIGEFISGLF
+429 TTYGKEIGEFISGLF

-509 FENLNTEDI
+509 FENLNTENI

-523 LEKYESLKTAILET
+523 LEKYQSLKTAILET
-537 AKARAAENLITEN
+537 AKARAAENLIAEN

-608 GDLGKIIAK
+608 GDLGEIIAK
-617 KFDLPDEAKDDIV
+617 KIDLPDGAGDDILGFV
-630 GYVESIKASISELSA
+630 AGLNKSNAALAVN
-645 TIDVQ
+645 IDVQ
-650 DLIGNELG
+650 DLIGSELG

-686 QAQQEVSIQEQIYK
+686 QAQQEAAIQEQIYK
-700 DEERAY
+700 DEERVY
-706 ADRLEAFEKFKEA
+706 ADRLDAFDKFKEA
-719 QQQVLE
+719 QQKVLE
-725 VQYTAGREELDAR
+725 VQYTASREELDAR
-738 LSAGDIDKDTYDAVL
+738 LSGGDIDKDTYDAVL

-766 LTDEQQAAGKEL
+766 LTDEQQQAGKEL
-778 MEAIAEGMM
+778 MDAIAEGMM

-793 VEQSVQALDSKMQ
+793 VEQSAQDLDRKMQ

-812 SARYA
+812 SAKYA
-817 AGEINAEEYEK
+817 AGEIKKEEYEK
-828 ERAAITDRYAVERF
+828 ESAAITDRYAVERF

-855 EGLTAEAREETE
+855 EELTAEAREETE
-867 KAKADAV
+867 KAKDDAV
-874 LEYEKYITDQRIR
+874 LEYQKYINDQRIR

-895 EEKEAERREQI
+895 EEKEAEKREQI

-937 AGLDKLSEEN
+937 ARLDKLSEEN

-1153 LLRKMLTEQNA
+1153 LLRRMIMEHNA
-1164 DRRMS
+1164 DRRTS
-1169 ERTFANHNLIPNK
+1169 QRTFANHNMITNK

>member
-6 KNVELVPQKELNNL
+6 KNVELIPQKELNNL
-20 IKYNKELLE
+20 IKYNEELLE
-29 TKNNLGN
+29 TKNNLGD
-36 IIPVLQKA
+36 IIPVLHKA

-59 QIISAYE
+59 HMLQTFEKTQQDTSKRVREHSNALSAVE
-66 KIQADT
+66 KA
-72 TKRINEHAASLAQAE
+72 TKQFAYAQSAEAKEVALVKEQLRQKNAELRTNAREALAAEGSLNQLRAQLVQLKAEAANLGLNSKEFAEASARINE
-87 RAAKTFMSA
+87 
-96 VAGQSKETATLG
+96 
-108 ERTRQ
+108 
-113 TQTVL
+113 L
-118 NDFVKEVSATEDDLK
+118 NGKI
-133 RMRTA
+133 M
-138 MAEVSGISEEAV
+138 
-150 TVLNSVALSQREVNE
+150 
-165 VTRLAVQIDYSQ
+165 
-177 VGSKKQLEAQLKLNQ
+177 
-192 IALDNLSKEE
+192 
-202 RENSASGQALAV
+202 
-214 QVDELKQRLADLS
+214 
-227 NTTSRT
+227 
-233 AGVSDML
+233 
-240 VKAYSLEKFAA
+240 KA
-251 TEAAAELQGLTFTK
+251 EAA
-265 REASR
+265 
-270 IAELAVQ
+270 
-277 LNNAEARSYR
+277 
-287 ELEAQYNLNTIALR
+287 
-301 KMSAERASSAE
+301 M
-312 GKAFVKKTAEMREQ
+312 
-326 MAQFNQELGDYT
+326 GDH
-338 MRVGN
+338 RRNVGN
-343 YERGFTPLQFQ
+343 YASAFNNLGFQ
-354 VQQLV
+354 VQQVAREL
-359 QEMPSLT
+359 PSLT
-366 VSLQQFFL
+366 MGPQQFFL
-374 AISNNLPMFADE
+374 AISNNLPMLADAYAE
-386 ITRIRKANELALKN
+386 TIAKNKKLREENLKLAADQQKQVIPAWKQMLKSIV
-400 GEKTIPVIKQIISS
+400 G
-414 LFSWQT
+414 WQT
-420 ALVLAITVL
+420 AIVVGITLL
-429 TSFGKEIGEFISGLF
+429 TTYGKEIGEFISGLF

-509 FENLNTEDI
+509 FENLNTENI

-523 LEKYESLKTAILET
+523 LEKYQSLKTAILET
-537 AKARAAENLITEN
+537 AKARAAENLIAEN

-608 GDLGKIIAK
+608 GDLGEIIAK
-617 KFDLPDEAKDDIV
+617 KIDLPDGAGDDILGFV
-630 GYVESIKASISELSA
+630 AGLNKSNAALAVN
-645 TIDVQ
+645 IDVQ
-650 DLIGNELG
+650 DLIGSELG

-686 QAQQEVSIQEQIYK
+686 QAQQEAAIQEQIYK

-706 ADRLEAFEKFKEA
+706 ADRLDAFDKFKEA
-719 QQQVLE
+719 QQKVLE
-725 VQYTAGREELDAR
+725 VQYTASREELDAR
-738 LSAGDIDKDTYDAVL
+738 LSGGDIDKDTYDAVL

-766 LTDEQQAAGKEL
+766 LTDEQQQAGKEL
-778 MEAIAEGMM
+778 MDAIAEGMM

-793 VEQSVQALDSKMQ
+793 VEQSAQDLDRKMQ

-812 SARYA
+812 SAKYA
-817 AGEINAEEYEK
+817 AGEIKKEEYEK
-828 ERAAITDRYAVERF
+828 ESAAITDRYAVERF

-855 EGLTAEAREETE
+855 EELTAEAREETE
-867 KAKADAV
+867 KAKDDAV
-874 LEYEKYITDQRIR
+874 LEYQKYINDQRIR

-895 EEKEAERREQI
+895 EEKEAEKREQI

-937 AGLDKLSEEN
+937 ARLDKLSEEN

-1153 LLRKMLTEQNA
+1153 LLRRMIMEHNA
-1164 DRRMS
+1164 DRRTS
-1169 ERTFANHNLIPNK
+1169 QRTFANHNMITNK